1 MKIQYASDL
10 HLEFAENSKFLRE
23 NPLMPTGDVLV
34 LAGDICYFP
43 SNCIYGETEIV
54 GTNAFPHRFWDWA
67 SENFEQVVCV
77 VGNHELYNYYNLK
90 EIPKKIEVRH
100 NVNYYYNTVIQIDNT
115 DFIVST
121 LWAKI
126 SPENAF
132 ITQKNV
138 SDFYRIIYGDNLL
151 TANDFNVE
159 NERCANFIKES
170 VANSKAEK
178 IIVVTHHVPSF
189 ALMAIEFKDSRIN
202 SAFTYELG
210 NYIADSRIDYWIYGH
225 SHRNIDNEIG
235 NTKCLTNQLG
245 YVSHNENLTFE
256 SGKMIEDIRIEKTCT
271 LLQKKLP

>member
-23 NPLMPTGDVLV
+23 NPLVPVGDVLV
-34 LAGDICYFP
+34 LAGDICYFS

-54 GTNAFPHRFWDWA
+54 GTNAFPHKFWDWA

-77 VGNHELYNYYNLK
+77 AGNHELYNYYNLK

-100 NVNYYYNTVIQIDNT
+100 NVNYYYNAVIQIDNT

-126 SPENAF
+126 SPENAY

-151 TANDFNVE
+151 TANDFNAE
-159 NERCANFIKES
+159 HERCANFIKES

-202 SAFTYELG
+202 GAFTCELG

-225 SHRNIDNEIG
+225 SHRNINKVIG

-256 SGKMIEDIRIEKTCT
+256 RNKKIEI
-271 LLQKKLP
+271 